1 MTLPV
6 DHIHNLDSYITN
18 EGEAFESVADSEL
31 VSMDLWV
38 PSECVAVHTIDA
50 PSAPRRKWEELI
62 PWILEDRLL
71 QPIED
76 MHFVVSGQTPEGQLQ
91 ILVVSQ
97 LEMQHWQRIA
107 KNSGVV
113 AKSMYPDYM
122 ALPYEADRIS
132 VGWRDGVCLVRYG
145 VIDGFAASAEM
156 AWPLVQSL
164 LDDDSSL
171 KVSLSIP
178 SDLSVPES
186 ITDRADIND
195 SEVDWQFSALPS
207 QCNLLTGEFKSA
219 VSSASLLKWLPTA
232 GLGVLTILL
241 AAMYLQVASANI
253 LGQISLVE
261 NRLTQNYSRLFQGK
275 RPAVSDVKIEAEKKL
290 SDLMS
295 QRISLNTEPVAS
307 LMAVEKLMTGCG
319 CQLKG
324 LQYEKEALVIQIQN
338 GSALKK
344 RNLNI
349 PGYKVAVTQMPGDD
363 ENAIELRLSP
373 RNLEAAQ

>member
-71 QPIED
+71 QPIEE
-76 MHFVVSGQTPEGQLQ
+76 MHFVVCGQTSEGQLQ
-91 ILVVSQ
+91 VLVVSQ
-97 LEMQHWQRIA
+97 SEMQNWQRIA
-107 KNSGVV
+107 KNSGVT
-113 AKSMYPDYM
+113 AKSMFPDYM
-122 ALPYEADRIS
+122 VLPYEAQRIS
-132 VGWRDGVCLVRYG
+132 IGWRDGICLVRYG
-145 VIDGFAASAEM
+145 VIDGFAASPDM
-156 AWPLVQSL
+156 AWPLIQSL
-164 LDDDSSL
+164 LDDNSDL
-171 KVSLSIP
+171 KISLSIP
-178 SDLSVPES
+178 NDTSVPES
-186 ITDRADIND
+186 IAEHSDIND
-195 SEVDWQFSALPS
+195 SELDWQFSPLPS
-207 QCNLLTGEFKSA
+207 QCNLLTGELKPSIATATLF
-219 VSSASLLKWLPTA
+219 KWLPTA
-232 GLGVLTILL
+232 GLAVLTLL
-241 AAMYLQVASANI
+241 LSAMYLQVASANV

-261 NRLTQNYSRLFQGK
+261 NRLTQSYTRLFRGK
-275 RPAVSDVKIEAEKKL
+275 RPAASDVKVEAEKKL

-295 QRISLNTEPVAS
+295 QRISLNAEPVAS

-324 LQYEKEALVIQIQN
+324 LQYEQEALVIQVQN

-349 PGYKVAVTQMPGDD
+349 PGYQIAVTQIPGDD

-373 RNLEAAQ
+373 SKLEAAQ